1 MFLWSAQF
9 IAVFT
14 TTLFAGAAVYINIAE
29 HPARMLGD
37 TGAALRQWAPSY
49 RRATRLQ
56 APLALLGFCAGTAA
70 WLLGGGTIWLLGGVL
85 IGAVVPFTFLVI
97 MPVNRALLE
106 AHRDPG
112 SEQTRRLL
120 DRWARLHAVRS
131 VLGVLAAV
139 LLIGRLVA
147 A

>member
-1 MFLWSAQF
+1 MFLPTARF
-9 IAVFT
+9 IAVFA
-14 TTLFAGAAVYINIAE
+14 TTLFAGAAVYINVAE

-37 TGAALRQWAPSY
+37 PGAALRQWAPSY
-49 RRATRLQ
+49 RRATRMQ
-56 APLALLGFCAGTAA
+56 APLALLGFVAGTAA
-70 WLLGGGTIWLLGGVL
+70 WLLGGGTVWLLGGVL

-97 MPVNRALLE
+97 MPVNQALLE
-106 AHRDPG
+106 AHCDPG